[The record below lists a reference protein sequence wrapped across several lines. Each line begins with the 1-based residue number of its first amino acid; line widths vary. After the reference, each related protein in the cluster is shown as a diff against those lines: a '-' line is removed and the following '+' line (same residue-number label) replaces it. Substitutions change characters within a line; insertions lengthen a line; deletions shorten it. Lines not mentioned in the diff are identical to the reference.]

1 MSQYTLASQD
11 IDSNRRTINSNEA
24 FASESTW
31 TFVAATTGAVGSHTL
46 FTVTGNV
53 LVSVF
58 GIVDTTITSG
68 GAPTIEVGVT
78 GNTAVLIAQG
88 TAANYAD
95 GDVYVDATDTRVG
108 AGTPPAMQA
117 INDGLDVLLKITGA
131 TLTAG
136 VIDWYCLWRPLS
148 SDANI
153 TVTTPA

>member
-1 MSQYTLASQD
+1 MKFADAQD
-11 IDSNRRTINSNEA
+11 LDANFENISSNEA
-24 FASESTW
+24 FKLESTW
-31 TFVAATTGAVGSHTL
+31 TFVASTTGAIASHTL

-53 LVSVF
+53 LLTVF
-58 GIVDTTITSG
+58 GVVDTTLDSA

-78 GNTAVLIAQG
+78 GNTAALIAQG
-88 TAANYAD
+88 TAKNYAD
-95 GDVYVDATDTRVG
+95 GDIYVDATDTRVG
-108 AGTPPAMQA
+108 AGAVPAMQ
-117 INDGLDVLLKITGA
+117 IVNDGFDVLLKITGA